1 MILCITP
8 NIALD
13 RTMIVPGF
21 GPGLVNR
28 ATETLVA
35 AGGKGVNVARAA
47 RLLGHEIV
55 CAGLIGGHAGKHVAE
70 LAEQEGLP
78 TAWTWIEDE
87 SRTCIIIV
95 TSEGS
100 DATVVNE
107 PGPTI
112 SAEAWTRLRGD
123 VLQAATR
130 AKAVCLCGS
139 LPAGAPADAPADLIQ
154 AVEQAGHPMWVDTS
168 KVTLQTALTARPTGL
183 KVNAAE
189 IGEVLGRQI
198 NDVET
203 ALAAAAE
210 IRLQG
215 IENVVLTLGKIGAVL
230 VTAEGQW
237 WARPPEVQVISSVG
251 SGDAFLAGLVTALLD
266 GANAPEALRQAVAV
280 GTANTLQ
287 AGGALFRERDLEMV
301 LAAMPPV
308 VAS

>member
-1 MILCITP
+1 
-8 NIALD
+8 
-13 RTMIVPGF
+13 
-21 GPGLVNR
+21 
-28 ATETLVA
+28 
-35 AGGKGVNVARAA
+35 
-47 RLLGHEIV
+47 
-55 CAGLIGGHAGKHVAE
+55 
-70 LAEQEGLP
+70 
-78 TAWTWIEDE
+78 
-87 SRTCIIIV
+87 
-95 TSEGS
+95 
-100 DATVVNE
+100 
-107 PGPTI
+107 
-112 SAEAWTRLRGD
+112 
-123 VLQAATR
+123 
-130 AKAVCLCGS
+130 
-139 LPAGAPADAPADLIQ
+139 
-154 AVEQAGHPMWVDTS
+154 MWVDTS